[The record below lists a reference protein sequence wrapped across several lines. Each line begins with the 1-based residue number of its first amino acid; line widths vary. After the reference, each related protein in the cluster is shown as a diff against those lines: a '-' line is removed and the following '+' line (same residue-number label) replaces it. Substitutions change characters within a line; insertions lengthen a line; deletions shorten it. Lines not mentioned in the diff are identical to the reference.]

1 MINTAKR
8 HQARCHHGPS
18 AKADLT
24 SVEYTGGKLVFKLN
38 IKNNRT
44 NPFEI
49 SYDHFCVMV
58 TLMWMARRLIT
69 LIKIISKLQLVTAD
83 LSDPQ
88 LPKNSNVECTITA
101 KEVPALVP
109 TDTVTLIYYPDH
121 TYGEYSARWNLLV
134 SDGEVTLPTS
144 SAEIIVLLYLHS
156 RPALP
161 GGFFAPFSRH
171 TAQVFGRIFSGSVSC
186 AQCPLAVT
194 IDT

>member
-1 MINTAKR
+1 MSLTFSRRSFLKYTAVAAVAVAGSSLLTGCKNDDNTAKR
-8 HQARCHHGPS
+8 TKLGAITVLQ

-24 SVEYTGGKLVFKLN
+24 SVEYTGSKLVFKLS

-58 TLMWMARRLIT
+58 TDVDGQKTYYTYKDL
-69 LIKIISKLQLVTAD
+69 SKLKLDTVD

-88 LPKNSNVECTITA
+88 LSKNSNVECTITA
-101 KEVPALVP
+101 KEVPALAP

-144 SAEIIVLLYLHS
+144 SAK
-156 RPALP
+156 
-161 GGFFAPFSRH
+161 
-171 TAQVFGRIFSGSVSC
+171 
-186 AQCPLAVT
+186 
-194 IDT
+194 

>member
-1 MINTAKR
+1 MSLTFSRRSFLKYTAVAAVAVAGSSLLTGCKNDDNTAKR
-8 HQARCHHGPS
+8 TKLGAITVLQ

-24 SVEYTGGKLVFKLN
+24 SVEYTGGKLVFKLS

-58 TLMWMARRLIT
+58 TDVDGKKT
-69 LIKIISKLQLVTAD
+69 YYTYKEPGKLKLDTVD

-88 LPKNSNVECTITA
+88 LTKNSNVECTLTA
-101 KEVPALVP
+101 TGLTKDIKL

-144 SAEIIVLLYLHS
+144 SAK
-156 RPALP
+156 
-161 GGFFAPFSRH
+161 
-171 TAQVFGRIFSGSVSC
+171 
-186 AQCPLAVT
+186 
-194 IDT
+194 

>member
-1 MINTAKR
+1 MLFEQNCKIVFVHTRRNDYVLNISRRSFLKYTAVAAVAVAGSSLLTGCKDDDNTAKR
-8 HQARCHHGPS
+8 TKLGAITVLQ

-24 SVEYTGGKLVFKLN
+24 SVEYTGGSLVFKLK

-58 TLMWMARRLIT
+58 TDVDGKKTYYTYKDL
-69 LIKIISKLQLVTAD
+69 SKLKLETVD

-88 LPKNSNVECTITA
+88 LTKNSNVECTITA
-101 KEVPALVP
+101 TGLTEAIKP

-144 SAEIIVLLYLHS
+144 SAK
-156 RPALP
+156 
-161 GGFFAPFSRH
+161 
-171 TAQVFGRIFSGSVSC
+171 
-186 AQCPLAVT
+186 
-194 IDT
+194 

>member
-1 MINTAKR
+1 MSLTFSRRSFLKYTAVAAVAVAGSSLLTGCKDNDNTAKR
-8 HQARCHHGPS
+8 TKLGAITVLQ

-24 SVEYTGGKLVFKLN
+24 SVEYTGGSLVFKLK

-58 TLMWMARRLIT
+58 TDVDGKKTYYTYKDL
-69 LIKIISKLQLVTAD
+69 SKLKLVTDD

-88 LPKNSNVECTITA
+88 LSKNSNVECTITA
-101 KEVPALVP
+101 KEVSALAP

-144 SAEIIVLLYLHS
+144 SAK
-156 RPALP
+156 
-161 GGFFAPFSRH
+161 
-171 TAQVFGRIFSGSVSC
+171 
-186 AQCPLAVT
+186 
-194 IDT
+194 

>member
-1 MINTAKR
+1 MSLTFSRRSFLKYTAVAAVAVAGSSLLTGCKDNDNTATRTKLGAITVL
-8 HQARCHHGPS
+8 Q

-24 SVEYTGGKLVFKLN
+24 SVEYTGGNLVFKLN

-58 TLMWMARRLIT
+58 TDVDGQKTYYTYKDL
-69 LIKIISKLQLVTAD
+69 SKLQLVTAD

-88 LPKNSNVECTITA
+88 LSKNSNVECTITA
-101 KEVPALVP
+101 EEVPALVP

-121 TYGEYSARWNLLV
+121 TYGEYRARWNLLV

-144 SAEIIVLLYLHS
+144 SAK
-156 RPALP
+156 
-161 GGFFAPFSRH
+161 
-171 TAQVFGRIFSGSVSC
+171 
-186 AQCPLAVT
+186 
-194 IDT
+194 

>member
-1 MINTAKR
+1 MSLEFNRRSFLKYSAAAAVAVAGSSLLTGCKNDDNTAKR
-8 HQARCHHGPS
+8 TKLGAITVLQ

-24 SVEYTGGKLVFKLN
+24 SVEYTGGSLVFKLK

-58 TLMWMARRLIT
+58 TDVDGKKTYYTYKDL
-69 LIKIISKLQLVTAD
+69 SKLKLDTDD

-88 LPKNSNVECTITA
+88 LSKNSNVECTITA
-101 KEVPALVP
+101 KEVTALAP

-144 SAEIIVLLYLHS
+144 SAK
-156 RPALP
+156 
-161 GGFFAPFSRH
+161 
-171 TAQVFGRIFSGSVSC
+171 
-186 AQCPLAVT
+186 
-194 IDT
+194 

>member
-1 MINTAKR
+1 MSLTFSRRSFLKYTAVAAVAVAGSSLLTGCKNDDNTAKR
-8 HQARCHHGPS
+8 TKLGAITVLQ

-24 SVEYTGGKLVFKLN
+24 SVEYTGNSLVFKLN

-58 TLMWMARRLIT
+58 TDVDGKKT
-69 LIKIISKLQLVTAD
+69 YYTYKEPGKLKLETVD

-88 LPKNSNVECTITA
+88 LSKNSNVECTITA
-101 KEVPALVP
+101 TGLTEAIKP

-144 SAEIIVLLYLHS
+144 SAK
-156 RPALP
+156 
-161 GGFFAPFSRH
+161 
-171 TAQVFGRIFSGSVSC
+171 
-186 AQCPLAVT
+186 
-194 IDT
+194 